1 MLSFIYIV
9 YLQYAIQFIV
19 MIKSIQH
26 KGLKLFWTKGDSSK
40 LSSENLQKIARV
52 LNIIHYLEKVPQDFE
67 SFKLLRPHPLKGDLK
82 GFWSL
87 DVSGNWRIIFRFED
101 GNAYD
106 LNYLD
111 TH

>member
-1 MLSFIYIV
+1 
-9 YLQYAIQFIV
+9 

-40 LSSENLQKIARV
+40 LQPEYVHKIKKL
-52 LNIIHYLEKVPQDFE
+52 LNIIEYLEKVPQDLE
-67 SFKLLRPHPLKGDLK
+67 GFKNLRPHPLKGDLD

-87 DVSGNWRIIFRFED
+87 DVSGNWRLIFRFEN
-101 GNAYD
+101 GNAFD
-106 LNYLD
+106 LDYLD

>member
-1 MLSFIYIV
+1 
-9 YLQYAIQFIV
+9 

-26 KGLKLFWTKGDSSK
+26 KGLKLFWTKGDVSK
-40 LSSENLQKIARV
+40 LPAGNLHKINKV
-52 LNIIHYLEKVPQDFE
+52 LNIIHYLEKIPQDLE
-67 SFKLLRPHPLKGDLK
+67 TFKYLRPHPLKGDLK

-87 DVSGNWRIIFRFED
+87 DISGNWRIIFKFED

-106 LNYLD
+106 LDYLD

>member
-1 MLSFIYIV
+1 
-9 YLQYAIQFIV
+9 
-19 MIKSIQH
+19 MIKSIKH
-26 KGLKLFWTKGDSSK
+26 KVLKLFWTKGDASR
-40 LSSENLQKIARV
+40 LSLENLHKITKV

-67 SFKLLRPHPLKGDLK
+67 TFNFFRPHPLKGDLK

-87 DVSGNWRIIFRFED
+87 EVSGNWRIIFRFED